1 MWLLPAPMVLTSA
14 AVRKV
19 SSMKTYPI
27 KDDKGQLVALEVDMV
42 YCGLRNLLSIIASS
56 EGVSGA
62 AIGTGRSADADVRA
76 TFQYQGDDYVVTE
89 PFGDSSRYWVGP
101 VERNVRRDISAT
113 EGRMKDFQP
122 PALRRIV
129 GGLVTLD
136 FATLLGR

>member
-1 MWLLPAPMVLTSA
+1 MVLASA

-19 SSMKTYPI
+19 SNMKTYPI
-27 KDDKGQLVALEVDMV
+27 KDDKRQLVALEVDMV
-42 YCGLRNLLSIIASS
+42 YCGLRNLLSVIASS

-62 AIGTGRSADADVRA
+62 AIGKGLSAGADVRA

-101 VERNVRRDISAT
+101 VERNVRRDISAI
-113 EGRMKDFQP
+113 EGRLKDFQP
-122 PALRRIV
+122 SALRRIV